1 MVMVWSNITGRLALP
16 SCLDNHNVLYTAGNA
31 SPPWED
37 LSMAVITIS
46 REMGTGAYQIAD
58 EVAKKLKYT
67 LVDGTRIS
75 ACASK
80 FGLGPD
86 MLQMVDE
93 KPPSYITAE
102 DRKRAA
108 ALNSV
113 ELILLDFA
121 RKGNVILYGRGGQ
134 DLLRD
139 CGHVLRLRFIAD
151 FEERVERFA
160 EREWIDP
167 DLARSMIRRSDHQRG
182 GFIHFYFDRNWDDSL
197 GYDMTFNTSRLS
209 SSSIVESIVAAAK
222 DPALREAEKGVV
234 EVIDN
239 TILMKKIEAA
249 LLNSPDLDYRPFKI
263 IVDKGNVLLSG
274 YLASEEEKTC
284 AFKIVES
291 VKGVK
296 MVGGDIQVVN
306 YKAYKDKS

>member
-1 MVMVWSNITGRLALP
+1 
-16 SCLDNHNVLYTAGNA
+16 
-31 SPPWED
+31 
-37 LSMAVITIS
+37 MAVITIS
-46 REMGTGAYQIAD
+46 REMGTGAYQIAA

-67 LVDGTRIS
+67 LVDGTCIG
-75 ACASK
+75 ACAPK
-80 FGLGPD
+80 YGLAPD

-108 ALNSV
+108 ALNTV
-113 ELILLDFA
+113 ELILLDYA

-134 DLLRD
+134 DLVKE
-139 CGHVLRLRFIAD
+139 CGNVLRLRFIAD

-182 GFIHFYFDRNWDDSL
+182 GFIHFYFDRDWDDPL
-197 GYDMTFNTSRLS
+197 GYDLTFNTSRLLPAT
-209 SSSIVESIVAAAK
+209 IIESIVAAAK
-222 DPALREAEKGVV
+222 DPSLKEADKGAA
-234 EVIDN
+234 EIIDN
-239 TILMKKIEAA
+239 TILVKRIETA

-263 IVDKGNVLLSG
+263 VVEKGKVLLSG
-274 YLASEEEKTC
+274 YLASDKEKKN
-284 AFKIVES
+284 ALKIVES

-296 MVGGDIQVVN
+296 SVKEDIQVVN

>member
-1 MVMVWSNITGRLALP
+1 
-16 SCLDNHNVLYTAGNA
+16 
-31 SPPWED
+31 
-37 LSMAVITIS
+37 MAVITVS
-46 REMGTGAYQIAD
+46 REMGTGAYQIAS
-58 EVAKKLKYT
+58 EVAKKLKYK
-67 LVDGTRIS
+67 LVDGACIS

-80 FGLGPD
+80 YGLATD
-86 MLQMVDE
+86 MLHMVDE

-108 ALNSV
+108 ALNTV

-134 DLLRD
+134 DLVKG
-139 CGHVLRLRFIAD
+139 CGNVLRLRFIAD

-182 GFIHFYFDRNWDDSL
+182 GFIHFYFDRNWEDPL
-197 GYDMTFNTSRLS
+197 GYDLIFNTSRLS
-209 SSSIVESIVAAAK
+209 QETIVESIVAAAREPGLK
-222 DPALREAEKGVV
+222 EAEKGAA
-234 EVIDN
+234 EIIDN
-239 TILMKKIEAA
+239 TILMKRIETA
-249 LLNSPDLDYRPFKI
+249 LLNSPGLDYRPFKI
-263 IVDKGNVLLSG
+263 VVDKGAILLSG
-274 YLASEEEKTC
+274 YLASEEEKRD
-284 AFKIVES
+284 AIKIVES

-296 MVGGDIQVVN
+296 SVQEDIQVVN